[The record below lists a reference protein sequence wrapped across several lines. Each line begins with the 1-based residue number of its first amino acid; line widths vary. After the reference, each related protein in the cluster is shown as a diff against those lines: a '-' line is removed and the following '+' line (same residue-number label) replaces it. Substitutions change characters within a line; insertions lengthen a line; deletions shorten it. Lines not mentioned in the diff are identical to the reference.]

1 MTAVLDWLL
10 AAWQETSVWEVIAVI
25 MAIAYLVLAMYEN
38 ILCWLAA
45 LISTS
50 IYVVLFFDVNL
61 YMESGLQI
69 YYIIMALYGWYAW
82 RKHSDQK
89 DDLQISRWQRQHHV
103 IAISSILIITTISAW
118 LLRDTGAAYPWLDSL
133 TTWSA
138 VLTTWMVARKILEN
152 WLYWIVIDSIS
163 IYLFINKELYLTALL
178 FLIYVILCISGY
190 RQWNLKY
197 HAKNNSEPEKI
208 S

>member
-1 MTAVLDWLL
+1 MNTVLDWVVM
-10 AAWQETSVWEVIAVI
+10 AWQETSVWEVIAVI
-25 MAIAYLVLAMYEN
+25 LAIAYLVLAMYEN

-45 LISTS
+45 LLSTS

-82 RKHSDQK
+82 RKHNDGSE
-89 DDLQISRWQRQHHV
+89 DLHISTWSVKQHLM
-103 IAISSILIITTISAW
+103 AATAILIITSISAY
-118 LLRDTGAAYPWLDSL
+118 LLKNTGASYPWLDSF

-190 RQWNLKY
+190 RQWNIKY
-197 HAKNNSEPEKI
+197 RAANNI
-208 S
+208 

>member
-10 AAWQETSVWEVIAVI
+10 AAWQETSLWEVVAVI
-25 MAIAYLVLAMYEN
+25 MAIAYLILAMYEN

-50 IYVVLFFDVNL
+50 IYVFLFFDVNL

-82 RKHSDQK
+82 RKHSDK
-89 DDLQISRWQRQHHV
+89 NDDLHISRWTINQHLM
-103 IAISSILIITTISAW
+103 AIIGILIITAISAHF
-118 LLRDTGAAYPWLDSL
+118 LGETQADYPWLDSF

-178 FLIYVILCISGY
+178 FLIYVILCVYGY

-197 HAKNNSEPEKI
+197 HASNNI
-208 S
+208 

>member
-1 MTAVLDWLL
+1 MDVIINWVIN
-10 AAWQETSVWEVIAVI
+10 AWHETSVWEIIAVI
-25 MAIAYLVLAMYEN
+25 FAIAYLVLAMYEN

-82 RKHSDQK
+82 RKHANK
-89 DDLQISRWQRQHHV
+89 ADDLHISTWTAKQHI
-103 IAISSILIITTISAW
+103 IAISGILVITSISAW
-118 LLRDTGAAYPWLDSL
+118 LLANTQADYPWLDSF

-197 HAKNNSEPEKI
+197 RASINI
-208 S
+208 

>member
-1 MTAVLDWLL
+1 MTALIDWVL
-10 AAWQETSVWEVIAVI
+10 AAWQATSIWEVIAVI
-25 MAIAYLVLAMYEN
+25 LAIAYLVLAMYEN

-45 LISTS
+45 LLSTS
-50 IYVVLFFDVNL
+50 IYVFLFFDVNL

-82 RKHSDQK
+82 RDHADKQ
-89 DDLQISRWQRQHHV
+89 DDLHISRWTTRQHLFA
-103 IAISSILIITTISAW
+103 IAGILTITTISAW
-118 LLRDTGAAYPWLDSL
+118 LLKDSGASYPWLDSF

-163 IYLFINKELYLTALL
+163 IYLFFNKELYLTALL
-178 FLIYVILCISGY
+178 FLIYVILCVSGY
-190 RQWNLKY
+190 RQWNKKY
-197 HAKNNSEPEKI
+197 HASNNI
-208 S
+208 